1 MRKKR
6 RKKEGKKE
14 PTHDLFFILYLCIV
28 KRNKAAIKRVK
39 SRIKFELFRAK
50 AQTTFLEAMQ
60 IELLIKNLKFR
71 ENENDDYNEM

>member
-28 KRNKAAIKRVK
+28 KRNKAAIKRV
-39 SRIKFELFRAK
+39 RAK
-50 AQTTFLEAMQ
+50 AQTTFLMAMQ

-71 ENENDDYNEM
+71 ENENDDYNKMQKTCEID